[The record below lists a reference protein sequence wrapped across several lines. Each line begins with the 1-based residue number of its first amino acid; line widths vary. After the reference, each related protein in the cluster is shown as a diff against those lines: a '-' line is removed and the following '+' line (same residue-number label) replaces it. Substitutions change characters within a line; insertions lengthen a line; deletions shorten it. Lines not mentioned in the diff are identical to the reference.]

1 MSTID
6 IKALS
11 EYCVKR
17 YIENLDTKYKHVETI
32 YVAISK
38 DDKVLCSTTPHL
50 LTDAYRCILIHVWV
64 IKDKPYKEN
73 WRYEIEYINENCCVS
88 EGLLENGFR
97 IRSQWDSS
105 RQANIIDLFNYNE
118 DRQIRVYTIVAPF
131 DDKMQALWDAYCFV
145 KKVKS
150 KAELLTMITIL
161 KKEEKIL
168 ELGKKIGDLSFSNYL
183 LEQQRNQLHK
193 FLDEIKQ
200 IIVIKKDE

>member
-1 MSTID
+1 MSIVD

-11 EYCVKR
+11 DYCVKR
-17 YIENLDTKYKHVETI
+17 YIENLDTNIKYVETL

-50 LTDAYRCILIHVWV
+50 LTDAFRCILIHVRV
-64 IKDKPYKEN
+64 IKDRPLKQN
-73 WRYEIEYINENCCVS
+73 WRYEIEYISENGCVS
-88 EGLLENGFR
+88 DGLLENGFR
-97 IRSQWDSS
+97 IRCQWDSS
-105 RQANIIDLFNYNE
+105 RQVEIINLFNSNE
-118 DRQIRVYTIVAPF
+118 KGQFPVYTIVAPF

-145 KKVKS
+145 KNAKS
-150 KAELLTMITIL
+150 EAELQKMRTFL